1 MHRSPPRQAP
11 EGPTGRPDTGAPPLR
26 LLFWELTDRCNL
38 RCVHCR
44 ASAHPEASP
53 DELTTAECFGIV
65 EQIAA
70 LGRPIIV
77 LTGGEPLYRPD
88 VLEIA
93 GRAVAAELPVA
104 LATNGTLIVPD
115 LADRI
120 VAAGFQRVAISF
132 DGAGPE
138 THDAF
143 RGVLGSFVQ
152 ALRGLRL
159 LRERGMAVQINC
171 TITRHNVAEL
181 EAIYSLAVQEQVAA
195 LHFFLL
201 VPVGCGAQIAEEKQL
216 EAAQYEEVLH
226 WLCTRRR
233 EAPMHLRAT
242 CAPHY
247 YRILRQQ
254 AAAEGLTVT
263 PETHGMA
270 AMTKGCLAG
279 TGVCFLSHRGEV
291 QPCGYLPLSAGNVR
305 ETPLA
310 RIWASAPLFRTLRH
324 EEGLSGKCGG
334 CEYRRVCMGCRA
346 RAYYASGDYMGEE
359 PFCLYEPQRRQPLA
373 PRGRADA

>member
-1 MHRSPPRQAP
+1 MGSSASPDSPP
-11 EGPTGRPDTGAPPLR
+11 GNGPPLR

-65 EQIAA
+65 DQIAA
-70 LGRPIIV
+70 LGRPIVV

-88 VLEIA
+88 LLEIA
-93 GRAVAAELPVA
+93 RRAVAAELPVA
-104 LATNGTLIVPD
+104 LATNATLVGPD
-115 LADRI
+115 LADQI
-120 VAAGFQRVAISF
+120 VAAGIERVAISF

-143 RGVLGSFVQ
+143 RGVPGSFSQ

-159 LRERGMAVQINC
+159 LRERGMPLQINC
-171 TITRHNVAEL
+171 TITQHNVAEL
-181 EAIYSLAVQEQVAA
+181 EAIYALAVQEQVAA

-216 EAAQYEEVLH
+216 EAAQYEDVLN
-226 WLCTRRR
+226 WLCARSR
-233 EAPMHLRAT
+233 EAPMQMRAT

-247 YRILRQQ
+247 YRIVRQR
-254 AAAEGLTVT
+254 ATAEGTTVT
-263 PETHGMA
+263 RETHGMA

-279 TGVCFLSHRGEV
+279 TGVCFLSHRGDV
-291 QPCGYLPLSAGNVR
+291 QPCGYLPVVAGNVR
-305 ETPLA
+305 ETSLA
-310 RIWASAPLFRTLRH
+310 RIWASAPLFAALRDDAR
-324 EEGLSGKCGG
+324 LSGKCGV

-359 PFCLYEPQRRQPLA
+359 PFCLYEPQVSP
-373 PRGRADA
+373 